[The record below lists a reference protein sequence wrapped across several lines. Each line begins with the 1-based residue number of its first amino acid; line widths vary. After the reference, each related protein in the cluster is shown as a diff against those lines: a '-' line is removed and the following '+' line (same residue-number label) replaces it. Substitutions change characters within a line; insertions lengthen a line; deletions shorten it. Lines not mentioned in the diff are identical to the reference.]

1 MTRARASFATLVGGE
16 HEKVVRFH
24 TTDHDTE
31 AAEALAR
38 EQGWL
43 EAGDEANWPL
53 LFVAFGLAALYR
65 ERDLEQLDHS
75 DPAALAAERQR
86 LRTVHMQLDGRLSPL
101 RFAVFELA
109 RTKSNPRDTGVG
121 AAHRQPGLAAAA
133 GRRGPRVTV
142 VGLGRRGARAAGPR
156 LSSVDVVVE
165 CNAWP
170 AVEYERMN
178 GRRPRLVAIHAP
190 GREGLP
196 GDIGHVADSL
206 DADGS
211 AVTAILVSEASAHPG
226 AVVPAR
232 VLGLVRASGADS
244 DWLVV
249 R

>member
-1 MTRARASFATLVGGE
+1 LVGGE

-109 RTKSNPRDTGVG
+109 RTNRILEIRESALRIDNR
-121 AAHRQPGLAAAA
+121 GL
-133 GRRGPRVTV
+133 RLR
-142 VGLGRRGARAAGPR
+142 LG
-156 LSSVDVVVE
+156 
-165 CNAWP
+165 
-170 AVEYERMN
+170 
-178 GRRPRLVAIHAP
+178 
-190 GREGLP
+190 
-196 GDIGHVADSL
+196 
-206 DADGS
+206 DADP
-211 AVTAILVSEASAHPG
+211 E
-226 AVVPAR
+226 
-232 VLGLVRASGADS
+232 
-244 DWLVV
+244 
-249 R
+249 